1 MLHGFWLDKQ
11 FLHRG
16 SWSDKKRAK
25 IYMTKFSTESHNRD
39 LKQMV
44 TATSTVAV
52 VDAESWRKYVTL
64 ARQNFKFK

>member
-1 MLHGFWLDKQ
+1 MI
-11 FLHRG
+11 
-16 SWSDKKRAK
+16 DKKRAK
-25 IYMTKFSTESHNRD
+25 LYITKFSTESLNRD

>member
-1 MLHGFWLDKQ
+1 MIDKN
-11 FLHRG
+11 
-16 SWSDKKRAK
+16 SAK

-52 VDAESWRKYVTL
+52 VLAVVDAES
-64 ARQNFKFK
+64 